1 MRENPTMAR
10 RYLAGAVVA
19 AVTILFAPPSGAEP
33 RQFVIRGA
41 AVFDVATGKMESD
54 RVVVIEAERIQA
66 IGTPQRSVTVDG
78 DAEVIDARGKFV
90 IPGLI
95 DAHVHLVHLAEKT
108 HVTGDEFLPLFLA
121 AGVTSVRSTG
131 DAIVAEV
138 GVANYAASHPQ
149 LCPRVFLASPLIDRD
164 PPIHPDVGHALTDP
178 T

>member
-19 AVTILFAPPSGAEP
+19 AVTILFAPLSGAEP
-33 RQFVIRGA
+33 RQFVIRGG
-41 AVFDVATGKMESD
+41 AVLDVATGKMESD

-108 HVTGDEFLPLFLA
+108 HVAGDEFLLPLFLA

-131 DAIVAEV
+131 DVIVAEV

-149 LCPRVFLASPLIDRD
+149 LCPVCSSRAR
-164 PPIHPDVGHALTDP
+164 
-178 T
+178 